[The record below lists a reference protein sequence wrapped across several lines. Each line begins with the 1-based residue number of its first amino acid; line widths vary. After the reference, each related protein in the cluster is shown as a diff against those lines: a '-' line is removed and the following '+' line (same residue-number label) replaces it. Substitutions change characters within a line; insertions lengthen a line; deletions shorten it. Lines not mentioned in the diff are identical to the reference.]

1 MPVDALPAA
10 FSVPSQVETVGALA
24 GLAAIL
30 GLAVLSM
37 LYFAQAREL
46 KRLREWAGR
55 APERAAELQSQATA
69 GVPRRVTP
77 QPVPNRAAQRTPTP
91 VPTPRPAGAPAP
103 GAPAAAGAAGATAA
117 AAAAA
122 AKPGATAAPGAAGAP
137 GTPPAA
143 PGTGKPATAAATAAA
158 AGTTPANGQTGTPGA
173 PATPASPDEAAK
185 PGEEAAQPAQAPAGE
200 TKPAAALDDTM
211 IGAPPSDDEETGEQA
226 TTAQPAAKPAV
237 PQPLPVP
244 PGARTQPPRPA
255 TPATPAARPATPRPR
270 AAAPLRSTSPSAT
283 IPPRGGGR
291 GAPPAGGDGPSRG
304 LRIGLVVG
312 AIVLVLAAGIF
323 AFTQLTGGDG
333 DKTSGSRTATAKTT
347 REGNTIA
354 PSGNGNAKT
363 TDEAA
368 QPKGETTVAVLN
380 GTTVP
385 GLARGVADKLL
396 AAGYKIGTVTNAP
409 DQQRAATQVAY
420 ASGQQATARQVAR
433 TIDAG
438 TDAIAPID
446 EVTQATAGSDAM
458 IVVTVGADQSP

>member
-55 APERAAELQSQATA
+55 APERAAELQSQALT

-91 VPTPRPAGAPAP
+91 VPTPRPPGAPAP
-103 GAPAAAGAAGATAA
+103 GAPGAAGATAA

-122 AKPGATAAPGAAGAP
+122 AKPGATAAPGPAGAP
-137 GTPPAA
+137 AAA
-143 PGTGKPATAAATAAA
+143 PGTGKPATAAASAAA
-158 AGTTPANGQTGTPGA
+158 AGAAPANGQTGTPGA
-173 PATPASPDEAAK
+173 PAAPASPDEAAK
-185 PGEEAAQPAQAPAGE
+185 PGEEATAKPAEGE
-200 TKPAAALDDTM
+200 AKPAAALDDTM
-211 IGAPPSDDEETGEQA
+211 IGAPPSDEETGEQA

-244 PGARTQPPRPA
+244 PTARTQGPRPA
-255 TPATPAARPATPRPR
+255 APATPAARPATPRPR
-270 AAAPLRSTSPSAT
+270 AAAPLRSASPSAT
-283 IPPRGGGR
+283 IPPRGGGGR
-291 GAPPAGGDGPSRG
+291 GAPPAGGDDGPSRG

-333 DKTSGSRTATAKTT
+333 NKTSGSRTTPAKTT
-347 REGNTIA
+347 TTEGNKIA
-354 PSGNGNAKT
+354 SSDGGNAKT
-363 TDEAA
+363 TEEAA
-368 QPKGETTVAVLN
+368 QPKSATTVAVLN
-380 GTTVP
+380 GTTVQ

-438 TDAIAPID
+438 TDAIVPID